1 MMSVKGERMSEFS
14 TFDSPSEIQ
23 RIDKSNM
30 LQACEKTPSYCRD
43 AIQLAEKIRLPN
55 KIKASREFIINYEK
69 PSNIVVAGMGGSA
82 IGGELLKDWLRDR
95 AQIPIEVSR
104 EYTLPAY
111 VDDRSLVIGVS
122 YSGETEET
130 LGAFVDAIRRRS
142 MVVAISSG
150 GHLQKF
156 SQDLKIPHMKIP
168 DGFPAP
174 RAAISYTFFPLLV
187 LMEKLHVIDHIDLE
201 IKETLS
207 ILQKISDENA
217 LKIPTQKNKAKRL
230 ALEIGNTIPLVCG
243 FGQYNS
249 VARRLKCQFNE
260 NSKIPSRF
268 EAFSELNH
276 NEIVG
281 WEGPETMTGN
291 LSAILLR
298 DPDEPPEITRRIEIT
313 RKIASEKFN
322 KILEIQAIGQERLP
336 RMMSA
341 MHLGDFVSIYLAL
354 AKNIDPTPTR
364 NIDYL
369 KQELK
374 KDVNKISIYQKE
386 IKSIIN
392 SPSL

>member
-1 MMSVKGERMSEFS
+1 MSVTGERMSKFS
-14 TFDSPSEIQ
+14 ILDSPSEI
-23 RIDKSNM
+23 RGIDKSNM

-43 AIQLAEKIRLPN
+43 AIQLAKKIHIPN
-55 KIKASREFIINYEK
+55 RIKVSRELTINYEM

-95 AQIPIEVSR
+95 ALIPIEVSR
-104 EYTLPAY
+104 DYTLPAY
-111 VDDRSLVIGVS
+111 VNDRSLVIAVS

-130 LGAFVDAIRRRS
+130 LGAFIDAVRRRS

-168 DGFPAP
+168 SGFPAP
-174 RAAISYTFFPLLV
+174 RAAISYTFFPLAV
-187 LMEKLHVIDHIDLE
+187 LMEKLHVVDCIDLE
-201 IKETLS
+201 IEETLS
-207 ILQKISDENA
+207 NLQNVSNENA
-217 LKIPTQKNKAKRL
+217 LNILTRKNEAKRL
-230 ALEIGNTIPLVCG
+230 ALEIGNTIPIVCG

-268 EAFSELNH
+268 EVFSELNH

-291 LSAILLR
+291 LSVILLR
-298 DPDEPPEITRRIEIT
+298 DHDEPPEIKRRIEIT
-313 RKIASEKFN
+313 RKIASEKFSR
-322 KILEIQAIGQERLP
+322 ILEIQAIGQQRLP

-341 MHLGDFVSIYLAL
+341 MHMGDFVSIYLAL

-364 NIDYL
+364 NIAYL

-374 KDVNKISIYQKE
+374 KDLDKITAYQKE
-386 IKSIIN
+386 IKSII
-392 SPSL
+392 

>member
-1 MMSVKGERMSEFS
+1 MMSIKGERMSEFS

-111 VDDRSLVIGVS
+111 VDDRSLVIAVS

-217 LKIPTQKNKAKRL
+217 LNIPTQKNKAKRL

>member
-1 MMSVKGERMSEFS
+1 
-14 TFDSPSEIQ
+14 
-23 RIDKSNM
+23 
-30 LQACEKTPSYCRD
+30 
-43 AIQLAEKIRLPN
+43 LPN

-111 VDDRSLVIGVS
+111 VDDRSLVIAVS

-156 SQDLKIPHMKIP
+156 SQDLKIPHIKIP